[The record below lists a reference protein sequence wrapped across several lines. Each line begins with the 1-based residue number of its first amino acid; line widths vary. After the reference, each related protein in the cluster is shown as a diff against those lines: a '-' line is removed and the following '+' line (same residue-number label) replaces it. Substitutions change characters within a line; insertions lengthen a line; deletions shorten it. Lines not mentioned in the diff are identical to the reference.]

1 MICLPGAHVLDAAR
15 SALEGGIRALC
26 VISAGFA
33 EIGEE
38 GRERQ
43 EQLLALVRAHGGRL
57 VGPQLPRHR
66 GRRRRR

>member
-1 MICLPGAHVLDAAR
+1 MCSRRPSRRFAQGV
-15 SALEGGIRALC
+15 RALC

-43 EQLLALVRAHGGRL
+43 DELLALVRAHGGRL
-57 VGPQLPRHR
+57 VGPNCLGIAVAAPR
-66 GRRRRR
+66 